1 MSDPFILRDLGPADE
16 ALLLSVEPDLF
27 DEAIR
32 PDQARAFL
40 ADPGHFCTLAFDGDQ
55 AVGMIT
61 ATILLHPDKA
71 PAMFVNEL
79 GTRDSHLRQGIA
91 TLLTEH
97 MFARARAMGCQGI
110 WLGTET
116 DNDPALGLYRKLGGQ
131 EMVFV
136 GFGWD
141 DAF

>member
-1 MSDPFILRDLGPADE
+1 MTGSFVLRDLGPTDE
-16 ALLLSVEPDLF
+16 ALLLSVKPGLF
-27 DEAIR
+27 DNAIR

-40 ADPGHFCTLAFDGDQ
+40 ADPGHLCTLAFDGDQ

-61 ATILLHPDKA
+61 ATVLLHPDKA
-71 PAMFVNEL
+71 PALFVNEL
-79 GTRDSHLRQGIA
+79 GTRDSHLRRGIA
-91 TLLTEH
+91 TQLTEH
-97 MFARARAMGCQGI
+97 MFARAREMGCQGI

-116 DNDPALGLYRKLGGQ
+116 DNEPALAHYRKLGGQ